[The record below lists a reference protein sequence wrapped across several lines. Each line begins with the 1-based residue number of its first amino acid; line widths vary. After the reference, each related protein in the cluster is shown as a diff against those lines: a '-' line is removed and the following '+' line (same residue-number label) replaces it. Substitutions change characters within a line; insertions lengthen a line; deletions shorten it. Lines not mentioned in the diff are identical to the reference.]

1 MKNNK
6 RISMKKFVL
15 EQSGLPWNFFSEIG
29 LDYEPI
35 VIRLIQS
42 KFINR
47 TQKECE
53 DLFEKNCDS
62 IDEELCNEDLVFI
75 IDSYWVGEEERDE
88 SSGTWGYSHYLV
100 EDVQKAKEDLE
111 KEIILILD
119 KFVSKLKF

>member
-1 MKNNK
+1 
-6 RISMKKFVL
+6 MKKFVL

-62 IDEELCNEDLVFI
+62 IDEELCNEDLVFV

-88 SSGTWGYSHYLV
+88 SSGTWGYYHYMV
-100 EDVQKAKEDLE
+100 EDVQKAKDDLE
-111 KEIILILD
+111 MGIIQILD
-119 KFVSKLKF
+119 KFVSELKF